1 MALLLQ
7 LKLEQLEFLGGAAG
21 SAKKVRRAERHVRI
35 FKFLLI
41 KRVNFELERLHYH
54 SACLMPASNW
64 QFSNMWHI
72 FPRIKITY
80 RVKWYLELG
89 ALGTRVCEKL

>member
-35 FKFLLI
+35 FKFLLT
-41 KRVNFELERLHYH
+41 KRE
-54 SACLMPASNW
+54 
-64 QFSNMWHI
+64 
-72 FPRIKITY
+72 
-80 RVKWYLELG
+80 
-89 ALGTRVCEKL
+89 